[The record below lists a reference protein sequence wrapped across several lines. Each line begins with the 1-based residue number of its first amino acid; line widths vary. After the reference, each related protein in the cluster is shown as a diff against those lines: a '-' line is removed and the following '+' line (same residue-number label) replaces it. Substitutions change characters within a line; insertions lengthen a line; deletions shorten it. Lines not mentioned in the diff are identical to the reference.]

1 MKIRNPKNRSDLSI
15 KRSDRV
21 LEIGS
26 GHNPH
31 PRSNVIVD
39 KYTDSNYHRSGDLKT
54 LKHQQFIQAD
64 GENLPFSN
72 HEFDYVICCQVL
84 EHVDH
89 PAQFL
94 AEQFR
99 VARRGFIET
108 PSLIGEYL
116 FPKPSHKWILHELK
130 DTLYLVDK
138 SAIRFNC
145 SYDMGELF
153 QLYLP
158 THSIGFKILE
168 RTHPNLIT
176 IRIEWE
182 DNFDYVIEPT
192 DPDVRK
198 YFQGQWK
205 LGWAEDFFPKKSLWR
220 EFKDASVAMADIS
233 RSVFRS
239 KILKTKDSNVS
250 RDESSGSP

>member
-39 KYTDSNYHRSGDLKT
+39 KYTDSNYHRSGDIKT

-64 GENLPFSN
+64 GENLPFRN
-72 HEFDYVICCQVL
+72 NEFDYVICCQVL
-84 EHVDH
+84 EHVDN
-89 PAQFL
+89 PVQFL

-99 VARRGFIET
+99 VARKGFIET

-116 FPKPSHKWILHELK
+116 FPKPSHKWILHELN
-130 DTLYLVDK
+130 DTLYLVNK
-138 SAIRFNC
+138 SAIQFNC
-145 SYDMGELF
+145 NYDMGELF

-168 RTHPNLIT
+168 RTHPDLIT
-176 IRIEWE
+176 LRIEWE
-182 DNFDYVIEPT
+182 NNFDFIV
-192 DPDVRK
+192 DPVDPEILK
-198 YFQGQWK
+198 YYKGQWK
-205 LGWAEDFFPKKSLWR
+205 LKWSEEFFPKKTMWQ

-233 RSVFRS
+233 RSVFKS
-239 KILKTKDSNVS
+239 KVLKSNNGNT
-250 RDESSGSP
+250 E